1 MLFAIAVLLASIAL
15 LVKSSEVAIKASVRL
30 SKLLGISHLAVGFFL
45 IAVATSFP
53 ELSIAVISSLEKEGE
68 LGIGNII
75 GSNIADLTL
84 IFGAA
89 AFFCMRISK
98 KDFREIFLLLGAS
111 SLIIIP
117 LIFLNSVSWL
127 FGLICLSAFVFYS
140 KFLLKRRRHEIKH
153 EKVEVKGLVT
163 VDTVKTFLKFAIAII
178 LVLASAKFVT
188 DSAVELAGI
197 FNVAETLIGA
207 TVLAIGT
214 TLPEL
219 AISIKSL
226 RKNDY
231 LLAIGASTGSVI
243 VKLTLVLGL
252 ASVINPISLNTIAKI
267 SALALLITAGFVV
280 AFASRLKLEKIH
292 GFALFLIFVIFLL
305 SLFCTEAVI

>member
-1 MLFAIAVLLASIAL
+1 MIFTIAILFVSIAL
-15 LVKSSEVAIKASVRL
+15 LIKSSEIAIRASVRL
-30 SKLLGISHLAVGFFL
+30 SKLFGISHLAIGFFL

-53 ELSIAVISSLEKEGE
+53 ELSIAVISSLEKEGG
-68 LGIGNII
+68 LGIGNIL

-89 AFFCMRISK
+89 AFFGMRLGRKSF
-98 KDFREIFLLLGAS
+98 KDIFIFLGMS

-117 LIFLNSVSWL
+117 LVFLNSIGWL
-127 FGLICLSAFVFYS
+127 FGLVCLAVFIFYAN
-140 KFLLKRRRHEIKH
+140 FLLKRRKHKIKH
-153 EKVEVKGLVT
+153 EKIKVSGLLFI
-163 VDTVKTFLKFAIAII
+163 DKLKTFFRFLFSIVF
-178 LVLASAKFVT
+178 VLISAKFVT
-188 DSAVELAGI
+188 DSAVELAAI

-207 TVLAIGT
+207 TILAVGT

-243 VKLTLVLGL
+243 VKLTLVLGI
-252 ASVINPISLNTIAKI
+252 AAVINPISLNLISKI
-267 SALALLITAGFVV
+267 SAVALLVVSTFVIV
-280 AFASRLKLEKIH
+280 FASKFKLERIH
-292 GFALFLIFVIFLL
+292 GIILLSVFALFMV
-305 SLFCTEAVI
+305 SLFYTESVI